1 MAVAALS
8 PETAAIVQKLKDEG
22 ELIRNRGI
30 NSLRALNVKLDKFDG
45 LFSSINANMVEQTK
59 LLERQIG
66 LSDRADVR
74 LKNQEQFDEL
84 KRSEPEK
91 ETEEPKGRDDTNI
104 DKFGDAIGKAFTMQS
119 LKNVAMVAGG
129 AFIGYNLIK
138 GAIDSKTNGGFS
150 AFESGIGNFARG
162 LGELDFEA
170 IKTDFSSLKTSIAGI
185 ATSLASLSAAI
196 DVITS
201 LDWQTIVSGVLK
213 SIGILTAYNLTMKA
227 AIMLMGAN
235 KIFGGKGRFF
245 RALLGAGVGA
255 NVLSGL
261 ADTDVDRAALG
272 EARANADGRLS
283 PAQADAIRGT
293 GAHAPV
299 KAPSVMSTLDDTRFN
314 YSPLTDE
321 YRSKS
326 TGQVL
331 TGAARDSA
339 EQARIRRMPRLPNP
353 AMSDIPFTAPSN
365 PRVITPTVRPKDV
378 ADDFIRNNK
387 TSIARSITR
396 KLPGIV
402 AKSVPVLGLFVGLG
416 FMVWSISKADWTS
429 AALEGSS
436 LMLPGFTGLPLD
448 VTAAATSVFN
458 EVTGRTYLN
467 TEIDRAIMLQIADMI
482 HDAYMAYMQDA
493 STRKRREF
501 DALPMDERAA
511 REAEAEYI
519 AGGGRPG
526 ARGMG
531 NNNTGTMSLGSYS
544 GPDNQLRNSSSFQGS
559 YYMGPNGQ
567 MMFVGRNGTAV
578 RAGSAAHDRMINE
591 RLLESGG
598 GGGTVV
604 IHAPTNVSP
613 TVNTIQ
619 GAKTQNSMTILQGMG
634 GGGGEGFGGAVGL
647 PYFVH

>member
-235 KIFGGKGRFF
+235 KIFGGK
-245 RALLGAGVGA
+245 
-255 NVLSGL
+255 
-261 ADTDVDRAALG
+261 
-272 EARANADGRLS
+272 
-283 PAQADAIRGT
+283 
-293 GAHAPV
+293 
-299 KAPSVMSTLDDTRFN
+299 
-314 YSPLTDE
+314 
-321 YRSKS
+321 
-326 TGQVL
+326 
-331 TGAARDSA
+331 
-339 EQARIRRMPRLPNP
+339 
-353 AMSDIPFTAPSN
+353 
-365 PRVITPTVRPKDV
+365 
-378 ADDFIRNNK
+378 
-387 TSIARSITR
+387 
-396 KLPGIV
+396 
-402 AKSVPVLGLFVGLG
+402 
-416 FMVWSISKADWTS
+416 
-429 AALEGSS
+429 
-436 LMLPGFTGLPLD
+436 
-448 VTAAATSVFN
+448 
-458 EVTGRTYLN
+458 
-467 TEIDRAIMLQIADMI
+467 
-482 HDAYMAYMQDA
+482 
-493 STRKRREF
+493 
-501 DALPMDERAA
+501 
-511 REAEAEYI
+511 
-519 AGGGRPG
+519 
-526 ARGMG
+526 
-531 NNNTGTMSLGSYS
+531 
-544 GPDNQLRNSSSFQGS
+544 
-559 YYMGPNGQ
+559 
-567 MMFVGRNGTAV
+567 
-578 RAGSAAHDRMINE
+578 
-591 RLLESGG
+591 
-598 GGGTVV
+598 
-604 IHAPTNVSP
+604 
-613 TVNTIQ
+613 
-619 GAKTQNSMTILQGMG
+619 
-634 GGGGEGFGGAVGL
+634 
-647 PYFVH
+647 VHF